1 MNTGNAECV
10 LSTIFLSSS
19 EAQGGSYVMLRFP
32 FTVLSSFVV
41 INALW
46 RGDLVQ
52 QRCDGHNVDCK
63 SRTLNLVAP

>member
-1 MNTGNAECV
+1 MNTGNTECV

-19 EAQGGSYVMLRFP
+19 EAQDGSYAMLRLTFA
-32 FTVLSSFVV
+32 VLNPFVV

-52 QRCDGHNVDCK
+52 RRCDGHNVDCE
-63 SRTLNLVAP
+63 SRTLNLVAS